1 MYLSV
6 CGSELLRDGRVTAC
20 AEGPCQADVPSC
32 RSSYAAL
39 VCVSGWGGVL
49 SAGGLL
55 PAPFVHLCDSHTG
68 FTDLHVAVSHWQPS
82 NDQKVTFSRFS
93 DPRTSGAVTGQD
105 NGFLP
110 LSPTETVYV
119 AESHF
124 PSWLHSSFEPRL
136 LCSRRDS
143 VKTAKRTSHLEGVP
157 G

>member
-39 VCVSGWGGVL
+39 VCVSGWGWGVL

-82 NDQKVTFSRFS
+82 NDQKVTFSPPGILRPTDFG
-93 DPRTSGAVTGQD
+93 SGHRTGQWVPSSKP
-105 NGFLP
+105 NRNSICGRESLP
-110 LSPTETVYV
+110 LLAP
-119 AESHF
+119 
-124 PSWLHSSFEPRL
+124 LKL
-136 LCSRRDS
+136 
-143 VKTAKRTSHLEGVP
+143 
-157 G
+157 